1 MYVLVWWGRGVGGLT
16 SYPFS
21 FLFFFLSFPLIKY
34 SYSIIIEYWR
44 VHFTYVLDPTYAD
57 MHIRDGMLQRKT
69 EFLCT
74 TNLRC
79 NFFFLSDCLCN
90 ATVYVGVYWVNGC
103 RCRLVSTRVRVDRF
117 FNESSPAADTIKILV
132 PEFLIYNYTT

>member
-1 MYVLVWWGRGVGGLT
+1 MKVHYVCARKGGGGGWRINIV
-16 SYPFS
+16 SIFVSFFFS
-21 FLFFFLSFPLIKY
+21 FFPLIKY

-90 ATVYVGVYWVNGC
+90 ATVYAGVYWVNGC

-117 FNESSPAADTIKILV
+117 LTNPVLLPIRLKYLSQNF
-132 PEFLIYNYTT
+132 